1 MRRRSFVAA
10 GFSAALGAV
19 VAPLVPAVAASAAPT
34 LLVIVYASGAYP
46 SRPAAAVAG
55 SVRYIGPTQPATWLA
70 GDEWIQP
77 SS

>member
-10 GFSAALGAV
+10 GLSSALALV
-19 VAPLVPAVAASAAPT
+19 VAPSVPASAAAAAPT
-34 LLVIVYASGAYP
+34 LLVLVYTGGAYP

-55 SVRYIGPTQPATWLA
+55 SVRYIGPSQPSTWLD